1 MKIEINSLIKT
12 SFKTGTLV
20 DQIPEHSLEPLQLR
34 VLLEMKLQIKKG
46 VTPSLESVTR
56 SLMGSIQQVDK
67 KPLQALIKAIAK
79 SSRLD
84 RPSQQLQLHGC
95 RMRAQRK
102 LVQLLS
108 QLEET
113 EIKEAEGIWKEL
125 DHLRSQDM
133 ETRPEPI
140 SARDWS
146 KIERIESDEIQLMI
160 DWFKDNGVTIK
171 KKVLY
176 AFITMTNGG
185 KTILKTWMA
194 FELMRVGQNVLFLA
208 QEEPYQDTIRR
219 IHQQA
224 LDLSEKEYAEEIKD
238 GYDYVGR
245 KFTAL
250 SKEKGWGNIWVVEWP
265 GITIEALK
273 QEVQTL
279 EEAEGI
285 TIDGL
290 VIDYAK
296 LVQSESKSA
305 QEWERLGK
313 IFTELKQLAME
324 TNKWVFTS
332 MQLNRE
338 ATKKMLE
345 NGRMP
350 NLADV
355 AGAYDATHACNY
367 VWAAR
372 LAYEENQ
379 ALEGVRGT
387 FTLSVQKQ
395 KYGDLKLGD
404 SMQFQWTDDH
414 TLNQRPEI
422 QPGDVAIPSWE

>member
-1 MKIEINSLIKT
+1 MKLEINSLLKT
-12 SFKTGTLV
+12 SYRNQTLV
-20 DQIPEHSLEPLQLR
+20 NQIPEACLDPLQLR
-34 VLLEMKLQIKKG
+34 VLLEMKLQIKQDI
-46 VTPSLESVTR
+46 TPSIESVTR
-56 SLMGSIQQVDK
+56 SLMSSIQAVDK
-67 KPLQALIKAIAK
+67 KPLLSLIQEISK
-79 SSRLD
+79 STLLD
-84 RPSQQLQLHGC
+84 RPSQQLQL
-95 RMRAQRK
+95 RAARIRAQRK

-108 QLEET
+108 RLEET
-113 EIKEAEGIWKEL
+113 DLKEAEAIWKEL
-125 DHLRSQDM
+125 DKLRSQDM
-133 ETRPEPI
+133 VTRPEPI
-140 SARDWS
+140 SARDWRR
-146 KIERIESDEIQLMI
+146 IEKLESDEIHLMI
-160 DWFKDNGVTIK
+160 DWFRDNGVTIK

-194 FELMRVGQNVLFLA
+194 FELMKVGQNVLFLA

-224 LDLSEKEYAEEIKD
+224 LDLSEKEYAEETKE
-238 GYDYVGR
+238 GFDYVGKR
-245 KFTAL
+245 FEAM
-250 SKEKGWGNIWVVEWP
+250 SKEKGWGQIWVVEWP
-265 GITIEALK
+265 GISIEALK

-279 EEAEGI
+279 EEEKEI
-285 TIDGL
+285 VIDGL

-296 LVQSESKSA
+296 LVQSETKST

-350 NLADV
+350 NLSDV

-372 LAYEENQ
+372 LDYEENR
-379 ALEGVRGT
+379 ALEDVKGT

-395 KYGDLKLGD
+395 KYGDLRLGD
-404 SMQFQWTDDH
+404 SMQFQWTHDH
-414 TLNQRPEI
+414 TLNQRPEMEAN
-422 QPGDVAIPSWE
+422 DVEIPFI

>member
-1 MKIEINSLIKT
+1 MKLEINSLLKT
-12 SFKTGTLV
+12 SYRNQTLV
-20 DQIPEHSLEPLQLR
+20 DQIPESALDPLQLR
-34 VLLEMKLQIKKG
+34 VLLEMKLQIKQG
-46 VTPSLESVTR
+46 ITPSIESVTR
-56 SLMGSIQQVDK
+56 SLISSIQSVDK
-67 KPLQALIKAIAK
+67 KPLLNLIQDISK
-79 SSRLD
+79 SSLLD
-84 RPSQQLQLHGC
+84 RPSQQLQLHAA
-95 RMRAQRK
+95 RIRAQRK

-108 QLEET
+108 QLKET
-113 EIKEAEGIWKEL
+113 DLKESDQIWKEL
-125 DHLRSQDM
+125 DKLRSQDM

-140 SARDWS
+140 SARDWQR
-146 KIERIESDEIQLMI
+146 IERLESDEINLMI

-194 FELMRVGQNVLFLA
+194 FELMKVGQNVLFLA

-224 LDLSEKEYAEEIKD
+224 LELSEKQYAKETKE
-238 GYDYVGR
+238 GFDYVGKR
-245 KFTAL
+245 FAAM
-250 SKEKGWGNIWVVEWP
+250 SEQKGWGQIWVVEWP
-265 GITIEALK
+265 GISIEALK

-279 EEAEGI
+279 EEEKEI
-285 TIDGL
+285 VIDGL

-296 LVQSESKSA
+296 LVQSETKST

-372 LAYEENQ
+372 LEYETNES
-379 ALEGVRGT
+379 LEDVKGT

-395 KYGDLKLGD
+395 KYGDLKLHD
-404 SMQFQWTDDH
+404 SMQFQWTHDH
-414 TLNQRPEI
+414 TLNQRPEMEVN
-422 QPGDVAIPSWE
+422 DVEIPFQ